1 MTNSEEELFER
12 CLKLEG
18 IRYEL
23 EDKIQEML
31 DYLLHTHITIEE
43 FEEVQRIANKEEKE
57 KENKYV

>member
-12 CLKLEG
+12 CIELERK
-18 IRYEL
+18 RYEL

-31 DYLLHTHITIEE
+31 DYLLHTHITIGE
-43 FEEVQRIANKEEKE
+43 FQEVQRIANKDEKE